1 MCWEYDEAYL
11 QARIEEARK
20 AAQKAADE
28 LKKPKPTA
36 PAAAPEPRVKDDE
49 LVPV

>member
-20 AAQKAADE
+20 AMRRTEQD

-36 PAAAPEPRVKDDE
+36 PTAAPEPRVKDDE